1 MSQFIFLPSGGVPIL
16 PPAIYQPSEQLCPVM
31 DILVQPTTSMDVYAF
46 ATTAWA
52 VNVFLFKFT
61 NQMLIL
67 SNFTRYLQERNLFL
81 IFQISAR
88 LNASLWK

>member
-1 MSQFIFLPSGGVPIL
+1 
-16 PPAIYQPSEQLCPVM
+16 
-31 DILVQPTTSMDVYAF
+31 MDVYAF